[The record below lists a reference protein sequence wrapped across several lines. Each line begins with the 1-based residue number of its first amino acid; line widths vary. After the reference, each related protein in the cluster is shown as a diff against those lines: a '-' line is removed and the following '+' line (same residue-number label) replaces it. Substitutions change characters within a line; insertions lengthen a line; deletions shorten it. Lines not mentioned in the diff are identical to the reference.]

1 MRIEGALGVC
11 SVREDTELLAEVA
24 AAAVPPGRALDLG
37 TGSGYVAVYLAARG
51 FLVDAVDVS
60 PRALALA
67 RRNAELNG
75 ALLEVEGGE
84 RRGRVEVYRSDL
96 FEAVRGSFDLIASN
110 PPMRGDET
118 EASRLVTSALR
129 RVPPV
134 ANALAAALHPLL
146 ERRRIDFLARIAR
159 GAAERLAPGGRVVLA
174 ITEGEAVRLAA
185 MVPALELVDHRPVG
199 SIPWLG
205 ISTFRPAASCSIAR
219 GAV

>member
-11 SVREDTELLAEVA
+11 SVREDTELLAQVA

-37 TGSGYVAVYLAARG
+37 TGSGYVAVYLAERG
-51 FLVDAVDVS
+51 FSVDAVDVS

-67 RRNAELNG
+67 RRNA
-75 ALLEVEGGE
+75 ALSRDDIESGGGP
-84 RRGRVEVYRSDL
+84 RGRVEVYWSDL

-129 RVPPV
+129 RVPPL

-146 ERRRIDFLARIAR
+146 ERRRIDFLARIAQ
-159 GAAERLAPGGRVVLA
+159 GAADRLAPGGRVVLA
-174 ITEGEAVRLAA
+174 ITEGEAARLAVI
-185 MVPALELVDHRPVG
+185 VPSLKLVDHRPVG

-205 ISTFRPAASCSIAR
+205 ISTFRAAASCSIAR
-219 GAV
+219 GVV